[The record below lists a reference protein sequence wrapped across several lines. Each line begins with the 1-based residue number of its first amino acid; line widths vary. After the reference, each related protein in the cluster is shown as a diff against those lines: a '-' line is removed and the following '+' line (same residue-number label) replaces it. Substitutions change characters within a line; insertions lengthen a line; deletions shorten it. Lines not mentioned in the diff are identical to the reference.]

1 MSKEYFD
8 KLDTKKLK
16 KLQEVKLEGLKKIQ
30 LNLTQD
36 AQVIIDELDST
47 MNELEEI
54 TRSLEKCTEEYSEL
68 ERKTNTYISTATQL
82 IKQANDLQADG
93 ISLYRD
99 LESSAEE
106 LGIDVGD
113 IKVAMELDTITVIID
128 DVRGPAED
136 AMDEVKSYMP

>member
-54 TRSLEKCTEEYSEL
+54 TRSLEKSTEEYSEL

>member
-54 TRSLEKCTEEYSEL
+54 TRSLEKSTEEYSEL

-93 ISLYRD
+93 ISLYRA

>member
-36 AQVIIDELDST
+36 AQVIIDELAST

-54 TRSLEKCTEEYSEL
+54 TRSLEKSTEEYSEL

>member
-54 TRSLEKCTEEYSEL
+54 TRSLEKSTEEYSEL

-93 ISLYRD
+93 IRLYRD

>member
-16 KLQEVKLEGLKKIQ
+16 KLQEVKLEGLKKIN

-36 AQVIIDELDST
+36 AEIIIDELNQVMD
-47 MNELEEI
+47 ELEEI
-54 TRSLEKCTEEYSEL
+54 TTSLEKSTSEYAEL
-68 ERKTNTYISTATQL
+68 EKKTNTFLSTATQL

-113 IKVAMELDTITVIID
+113 ISVAMKLDEVTVVID